1 MLHGYSGAFNFLV
14 DKKEITVRATEPE
27 EEKAL
32 EHLNHLC
39 AGVQWF
45 LRKH

>member
-1 MLHGYSGAFNFLV
+1 MLHGYSGAFDFLV
-14 DKKEITVRATEPE
+14 DKKEIAVRAAEPE

-32 EHLNHLC
+32 EHLNHRC